1 MKDSERGS
9 AEQVN
14 LLLQT
19 VATQAETIR
28 LQAEVIHQLMTE
40 GVEEGGPAQATTFL
54 DGTPR

>member
-1 MKDSERGS
+1 MNDSERDS
-9 AEQVN
+9 AEQMK

-28 LQAEVIHQLMTE
+28 LQAETIHNLMAQ
-40 GVEEGGPAQATTFL
+40 GMEEGDPAPATTFL